1 MFQRYFFKKLTNF
14 LYKIKNQKLV
24 YLFEIK
30 FIINKSELIAQNL
43 TTSQTE
49 IYSMSNMCIDHKD
62 YEYLFVNLREIKG
75 KPRLLCEICVQ
86 EQSETHELS
95 LVSIGTLISNSFSQ
109 HQKLI
114 QFADQEKILLPYIK
128 FDIVQNGT
136 LEKINSFYDE
146 LSSSLLQF
154 VEAKR
159 EETLK
164 NYYGLIEAQTK
175 IRTISK
181 LEEIQNIL
189 RNANHQGTQT
199 LLNQVKEYFD
209 SQKSRQ
215 NEIKSYLECCVSM
228 SNKLEGFQSIQ
239 DKVSE
244 IKEKID
250 GVLRSEDELS
260 YLSELS
266 QKEIKKVEILKE
278 QIKSQTSQL
287 QKLINFNTNLKY
299 QKPIENF
306 TKPEIDLYKLDAL
319 NKSKNPNC
327 FMLKIAEAI
336 KNSKFFIP
344 LEMKQEA
351 NSLIFSRTQPGDN
364 LIGLIDAPIDDDVF
378 GQPFKV
384 KVLQG
389 YVSIGICARDIHVKR
404 CYRYEV
410 QSYQPSCGYAMLSTS
425 GFSYSSFSPSQH
437 KQYIRTHYGKD
448 TILTVIPCDN
458 KVVFKS
464 QCFETQELPFSPQED
479 IVYTPCFMLS
489 EESSIQFIV
498 EE

>member
-1 MFQRYFFKKLTNF
+1 MS
-14 LYKIKNQKLV
+14 YK
-24 YLFEIK
+24 
-30 FIINKSELIAQNL
+30 
-43 TTSQTE
+43 
-49 IYSMSNMCIDHKD
+49 CIDHTD
-62 YEYLFVNLREIKG
+62 YEYLFVNLREVKG
-75 KPRLLCEICVQ
+75 KSRLLCEICAQ

-95 LVSIGTLISNSFSQ
+95 LVSIGTLVSNSFSQ

-189 RNANHQGTQT
+189 RNENHEDTQI

-228 SNKLEGFQSIQ
+228 SNKLEGFQSISN
-239 DKVSE
+239 KVSE

-287 QKLINFNTNLKY
+287 QKLINLNTNLKY
-299 QKPIENF
+299 QKPLQNF
-306 TKPEIDLYKLDAL
+306 AKPEIDLYKLDAL
-319 NKSKNPNC
+319 NKSKNPNY

-351 NSLIFSRTQPGDN
+351 NSLIFSRTQPGDD
-364 LIGLIDAPIDDDVF
+364 LVGLIDVPIDDDVF

-384 KVLQG
+384 KILQG
-389 YVSIGICARDIHVKR
+389 FAAIGICARDIQVKR
-404 CYRYEV
+404 CYRFE
-410 QSYQPSCGYAMLSTS
+410 YQNYFPSCGYAMISTS
-425 GFSYSSFSPSQH
+425 GTSYSSFYPSNH
-437 KQYIRTHYGKD
+437 RQYIKKHYGKD
-448 TILTVIPCDN
+448 AVLTVIPCDN
-458 KVVFKS
+458 KIIF
-464 QCFETQELPFSPQED
+464 QCNSFETFELLFSPQEG
-479 IVYTPCFMLS
+479 IVYTPCFLLS
-489 EESSIQFIV
+489 EESSIEFIV
-498 EE
+498 DE